1 MNPASIVI
9 RAAKRHSRGG
19 RVEMKRVAAAL
30 SATVVVVTCIAFG
43 SRMAE
48 VAPDDSKTVV
58 QEFFAAI
65 NRGDAKA
72 AAALFDAAA
81 TNYSEP
87 VPRDARA
94 FFQTGVEDIL
104 RTFPDWHMQVV
115 DLAAEGNDIVALCR
129 VTGTHNGVGHLPL
142 NGGLLIDVP
151 PTGRKIDVAHIHW
164 FQVRNGKIVDHA
176 VARDD
181 VGMYRQ
187 LGILQRATVSETSQR
202 LASTEPVARTPE
214 QWTPAIIE
222 RNRQAVRA
230 FFEQE
235 NARDTAK
242 LSVPVQTGFKDILRT
257 FPDWHWNVVRIVG
270 QGDSVVALVR
280 ASGTHQGVSEL
291 PVNGALLVGVQPT
304 GKHFEVWH
312 IHWFKLAE
320 GRVTADYRTRD
331 DIGVYKQLGLLTK

>member
-1 MNPASIVI
+1 MT
-9 RAAKRHSRGG
+9 
-19 RVEMKRVAAAL
+19 RVAAAL
-30 SATVVVVTCIAFG
+30 SATVVLVTSGGAVG

-48 VAPDDSKTVV
+48 VAHDDSKIVV
-58 QEFFAAI
+58 QQFFAAI

-72 AAALFDAAA
+72 AGALFDAAA
-81 TNYSEP
+81 TNYGEP

-104 RTFPDWHMQVV
+104 QTFPDWHMEVV
-115 DLAAEGNDIVALCR
+115 DLAMEGTDIVALCR
-129 VTGTHNGVGHLPL
+129 VTGTHRGAGHLRL
-142 NGGLLIDVP
+142 NGGLLVDVP

-181 VGMYRQ
+181 VGMYQQ

-214 QWTPAIIE
+214 HWTPADIQ
-222 RNRQAVRA
+222 RNKQAVRA

-235 NARDTAK
+235 NARETAM
-242 LSVPVQTGFKDILRT
+242 LSIPVQTGFKDILRT
-257 FPDWHWNVVRIVG
+257 FPDWHWTLIRIVG

-291 PVNGALLVGVQPT
+291 PLNGALLVGVQPT
-304 GKHFEVWH
+304 GKHFDVWH
-312 IHWFKLAE
+312 IHWFKLVD
-320 GRVTADYRTRD
+320 GRIIADYRTRD
-331 DIGVYKQLGLLTK
+331 DIGLYKQLGILAK

>member
-1 MNPASIVI
+1 
-9 RAAKRHSRGG
+9 
-19 RVEMKRVAAAL
+19 MKSVAAVL
-30 SATVVVVTCIAFG
+30 LGVGLVTSGG
-43 SRMAE
+43 SSGAHMAE
-48 VAPDDSKTVV
+48 VAPDENKTVV
-58 QEFFAAI
+58 QQFFAAI

-72 AAALFDAAA
+72 AGAFFDAAA
-81 TNYSEP
+81 TNYGEP

-104 RTFPDWHMQVV
+104 QTFRDWHMEVV

-129 VTGTHNGVGHLPL
+129 VTATHTGVGHLPL
-142 NGGLLIDVP
+142 NGGLLIDIP

-164 FQVRNGKIVDHA
+164 FQVRNGKITDHV

-187 LGILQRATVSETSQR
+187 LGILQRASVSETSQR

-214 QWTPAIIE
+214 QWTTPDIE
-222 RNRQAVRA
+222 RNKQAVRA

-242 LSVPVQTGFKDILRT
+242 LPGPVQTGFKDILRT
-257 FPDWHWNVVRIVG
+257 FPDWHWNLVRIVG

-280 ASGTHQGVSEL
+280 ASGTHEGVSEL
-291 PVNGALLVGVQPT
+291 PVNGALLVGAQPT
-304 GKHFEVWH
+304 GKHFDVWH
-312 IHWFKLAE
+312 IHWFKLAD
-320 GRVTADYRTRD
+320 GRIIADYRTRD
-331 DIGVYKQLGLLTK
+331 DVGLYKQLGILAK